1 MLAAIQS
8 KLAGGA
14 DNAGAGVM
22 RKKTMTSVGSCLSSD
37 DMVVKKNEEQ
47 EEQTA

>member
-1 MLAAIQS
+1 MFAAIQK

-47 EEQTA
+47 EEETA